1 MIVTACGVASGC
13 TATPQT
19 PSIAPAAVALPT
31 APVSVNGTYNGIMR
45 LIQGTPVSSGTD
57 DMLTLSVTNNAF
69 SYALNQPQVP
79 DQPTRIFNV
88 AIASAGSFQAASGAA
103 YIRGTASS
111 SHMAGNVFGDACGFH
126 FEADSSGNW

>member
-1 MIVTACGVASGC
+1 
-13 TATPQT
+13 
-19 PSIAPAAVALPT
+19 
-31 APVSVNGTYNGIMR
+31 MR
-45 LIQGTPVSSGTD
+45 LIQGTPESSGTD

-126 FEADSSGNW
+126 FEAEGSANW